1 VPFLR
6 PFLLAALLLGS
17 ASATDLRI
25 YPSFGEVRQQ
35 VNLTATGGKPA
46 AYELTFGRAAWN
58 LVQPGSLSLTGTPL
72 LRLHTRPTDLD
83 WLTTQEGQAVTV
95 LRAGQAP
102 LPGTLIRAE
111 DLLVRLESGAYL
123 NVQATE
129 LGFSGLPPRGWLG
142 GGVTARF
149 ESAASGIQKAEVSY
163 RTAALS
169 WKPRYELTASG
180 TQATLAALAEL
191 RNRGDQPFEGQRV
204 DLYAGTVQTV
214 VEGEQ
219 TRAGQANLGRAFPL
233 PTIPGS
239 SDAGNAVTISSLGEL
254 RGLQRYALAGAVTLG
269 RGETLTLPFLQPKI
283 TAFTR
288 YNSISAYFNA
298 QNSSGQTS
306 RRYKFT
312 PNGTSLPAGTLSVR
326 DGGALVGTV
335 QLAATQG
342 GKPVDVDL
350 GADPE
355 LRFARTVKQ
364 LGLEK
369 APDGR
374 ILSTT
379 SQVTYTLTSTKALV
393 TRVQLREALYGRLVV
408 VDGEVLP
415 ANRQNNVERRVDV
428 KAGGTA
434 TISFKV
440 KIGN

>member
-1 VPFLR
+1 VPFHR
-6 PFLLAALLLGS
+6 PLLLAALLLGS

-25 YPSFGEVRQQ
+25 YPNFGEVRQSA
-35 VNLTATGGKPA
+35 VLTGPQGTPPA
-46 AYELTFGRAAWN
+46 VELAFGRAAWN
-58 LVQPGSLSLTGTPL
+58 LVQPGSLTLTGTPL
-72 LRLHTRPTDLD
+72 LRLQTRPTDHD
-83 WLTTQEGQAVTV
+83 WLTMQEGQPVSV

-102 LPGTLIRAE
+102 LAGTLIRAE

-123 NVQATE
+123 NVQANE
-129 LGFSGLPPRGWLG
+129 LGFTGLPPRGWLG
-142 GGVTARF
+142 GGVAARF
-149 ESAASGIQKAEVSY
+149 ESAATGTQTAEISY

-180 TQATLAALAEL
+180 AQANLAALAEL
-191 RNRGDQPFEGQRV
+191 RNISDQPFRGERV
-204 DLYAGTVQTV
+204 DLFAGTVQTV
-214 VEGEQ
+214 AEV
-219 TRAGQANLGRAFPL
+219 GQPALAVVSGPGALAL

-239 SDAGNAVTISSLGEL
+239 STAGNASPISSLGEL
-254 RGLQRYALAGAVTLG
+254 RGLQRYALAGSVNLG

-288 YNSISAYFNA
+288 YNSISTYFSP

-306 RRYKFT
+306 RHYKWT
-312 PNGTSLPAGTLSVR
+312 PNDSSLPAGTLSVR

-342 GKPVDVDL
+342 GKPVDTDL

-355 LRFARTVKQ
+355 LRFARNVKQ

-379 SQVTYTLTSTKALV
+379 SQVTYTLTSTKALA
-393 TRVQLREALYGRLVV
+393 TRVQLREALYGRFMV
-408 VDGEVLP
+408 VDGQVLP
-415 ANRQNNVERRVDV
+415 ANRQNNIERRVDV

>member
-1 VPFLR
+1 MPLLR
-6 PFLLAALLLGS
+6 ALLLAALLLGS

-35 VNLTATGGKPA
+35 VNLTDTGGKTA
-46 AYELTFGRAAWN
+46 AYELAFSRAAWN
-58 LVQPGSLSLTGTPL
+58 LVQPGSLSLTGTSL
-72 LRLHTRPTDLD
+72 LRLHTRPIDLD
-83 WLTTQEGQAVTV
+83 WLTTQEGQPVTV

-102 LPGTLIRAE
+102 LSGTLMRAD

-123 NVQATE
+123 NVQANE
-129 LGFSGLPPRGWLG
+129 LGLSGLPPRGWLG

-149 ESAASGIQKAEVSY
+149 ESAATSTQKAEVSY

-180 TQATLAALAEL
+180 AQASLAALAEL
-191 RNRGDQPFEGQRV
+191 RNRGDQTFEGQRV
-204 DLYAGTVQTV
+204 DLFAGTVQTV
-214 VEGEQ
+214 VEGGQ
-219 TRAGQANLGRAFPL
+219 TGTSQNTVGAFPL
-233 PTIPGS
+233 PTMPDS
-239 SDAGNAVTISSLGEL
+239 GNAGTASPISSLGEL
-254 RGLQRYALAGAVTLG
+254 RGLQRYALARAVTLG
-269 RGETLTLPFLQPKI
+269 RGETLTVPFLQTKI

-288 YNSISAYFNA
+288 YNSISTYFSP

-312 PNGTSLPAGTLSVR
+312 PNGASLPAGTLSVR

-342 GKPVDVDL
+342 GKPVDIDL
-350 GADPE
+350 GTDPE

-364 LGLEK
+364 LNLEK
-369 APDGR
+369 ASDGR

-379 SQVTYTLTSTKALV
+379 SQITYTLTSTKTLA
-393 TRVQLREALYGRLVV
+393 TRVQLRETLYGRLVV
-408 VDGEVLP
+408 VDGQVLP